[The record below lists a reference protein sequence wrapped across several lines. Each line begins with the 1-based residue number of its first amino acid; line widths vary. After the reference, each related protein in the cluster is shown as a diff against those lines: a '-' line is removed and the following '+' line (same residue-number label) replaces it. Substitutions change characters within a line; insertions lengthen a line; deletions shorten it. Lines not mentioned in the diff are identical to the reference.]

1 MAVEGVSWLAMSERT
16 KALLDKLW
24 AGVEDLDK
32 QKADQALS
40 DLHERLKPSLW
51 DYEVALVRQARGPA
65 EVIKVQHEGEVKVV
79 ERLYG
84 DGMRNSLMDFYQ
96 DEAGTRSVYV
106 DLGISRT
113 CVKYFEGPVGRA
125 VEVGQ
130 VRLEGKEGKTRGQ
143 EREAREVREAQARQW
158 ALGWCGFG
166 LEGLAVE
173 AEEVAGI
180 D

>member
-1 MAVEGVSWLAMSERT
+1 MSERT
-16 KALLDKLW
+16 RTLLDKLW
-24 AGVEDLDK
+24 GGVENLNK
-32 QKADQALS
+32 READEALE
-40 DLHERLKPSLW
+40 DLHEKLQPSLW

-65 EVIKVQHEGEVKVV
+65 EVIKVQHEGELAVV

-84 DGMRNSLMDFYQ
+84 DGLRNSMMDFYQ

-106 DLGISRT
+106 DRWRMAT
-113 CVKYFEGPVGRA
+113 DVKYFEGPIGRSVQVGRT
-125 VEVGQ
+125 
-130 VRLEGKEGKTRGQ
+130 RLEGKEGKTRGQ

-166 LEGLAVE
+166 LEGLEVE
-173 AEEVAGI
+173 SEELSGI